1 MSLLEDLFNFV
12 SQKRSLAQK
21 EQQSQ
26 AIKAFIL
33 EPILTPSGL
42 VDDPTHGADAI
53 IIDPN
58 PGIDHSL
65 DFPPDTHPGL
75 DHTPDVDLHLP
86 TEAIPPEHI
95 DLLPFIYDSEPTIPG
110 VEDLFNSGIFT
121 VGESGKVSIDYLFDG
136 GGYQGQL
143 AIFNLDGMEQY
154 DISTPDGL
162 NAFIHEAANRSL
174 SNSDLGHVVIADA
187 TEGAKFSGMMPSEWE
202 NHNFGEYQGVKTF
215 DMQAGDRFAVMLVP
229 NGTVEQV
236 LDGNQDA
243 DIRPLFSLHTV
254 NPNEA
259 FHAGQIADVTGD
271 GNTFVLEDLRTDHTT
286 DRDYNDI
293 IFQVRGATGTAA
305 HLDDVINPELD
316 WRHSDTGHAIIEYA
330 KAYVEPVNPVETSL
344 PIAEVPVSHQPLIG
358 IIDTGVSAHNP
369 DIDYSRLILGHDY
382 IDGDNNPLLASGEG
396 SEHGTHILGIIGA
409 TQNNGE
415 GIDGINDHAP
425 IWVGRAVGSGHWA
438 DSLVE
443 FVDQARETNQP
454 HAIANLSLDLTQINP
469 DGSVTTRYEFTPFER
484 AAIEYARQN
493 GVLIVTA
500 AGNDGGVMS
509 ALGQASQEFD
519 NIITVGAAER
529 VNDSLALSEAFNR
542 TDYSSYGYG
551 LDIVAPG
558 GTVDNPELSTVGD
571 GVGTLAGTSIATAK
585 VTGAASQVWAANPD
599 LSYRQVIEILK
610 DTSTDLNETGW
621 DAETGTGLLNIAAAV
636 SLAKVTT
643 PEEYDVLATVIP
655 DTWSG
660 EGIVTPSDRAV
671 NYPVVPEGFRLRVWS
686 SDGVNLRNSPNYG
699 DRSSYSL
706 PQNTWLNFD
715 AWTYGTQSIDPITN
729 QPDALFFRTWYNG
742 KAYWVP
748 SIWIDGYPPSN
759 PPRVPQS
766 QPPQPP
772 QPSTGNGQNIINAV
786 NKVNP
791 MQWYYLPRDITGDR
805 IKETFC
811 NWFAADV
818 LDQLGVPI
826 PRNGPSAG
834 AYTKPHPIYGTNTP
848 NKPFG
853 TDQLLNFFNGGGNG
867 MWERVSAAD
876 AVSSAN
882 NGQVVLACNAG
893 HVAVVI
899 PGGSGSNVRIAQAG
913 ATNGKDMSVDT
924 GFGSQ
929 TRYYFRYKGS
939 VKGSVT
945 PNTNTSYSPPATPG
959 QTRQYII
966 KSGDTL
972 WGIAQRQL
980 GNGNRWKEIM
990 KSPNGGTFTEAE
1002 AKQLRVGQS
1011 VYLPVSYQ
1019 TGPGKPT
1026 TPPPS
1031 STPKPAYYEG
1041 REVVHDDGWKRVLQE
1056 RNADFGSRK
1065 PNWFEIPRLLT
1076 QEAAHWALLNGYWVG
1091 QDNAAEMLAIYLN
1104 ENNGGKNKQIDLDE
1118 AIREAPSYRSR
1129 LSQMVFNSAL
1139 QKARQAILSG
1149 YQQGVVGNDWE
1160 TPTRSEWGDINW
1172 LAAIGGHHAR
1182 YVAYFDRDTNTNVIT
1197 LKVQFFL
1204 KDVYEFSDY
1213 TAEPVIGSH
1222 NLHLAGYARA
1232 FEVSGE
1238 SSLYE
1243 WKFSLSGYK
1252 IQDGFGDDLA

>member
-12 SQKRSLAQK
+12 SKKRSLAQK

-42 VDDPTHGADAI
+42 VDDPTHGADSI

-58 PGIDHSL
+58 SGIDHSL
-65 DFPPDTHPGL
+65 DFPPDAHPGL
-75 DHTPDVDLHLP
+75 DHAPDVDLHLS
-86 TEAIPPEHI
+86 TEAILPEHI
-95 DLLPFIYDSEPTIPG
+95 ELLPFIHDPEPTIPS

-121 VGESGKVSIDYLFDG
+121 VGASGKVSIDYLFDG

-143 AIFNLDGMEQY
+143 AIFNLKDMEGF
-154 DISTPDGL
+154 DLNTETGL
-162 NAFIHEAANRSL
+162 ADFIHEAAHRAL

-215 DMQAGDRFAVMLVP
+215 DMHAGDQFAVMLVP

-236 LDGNQDA
+236 LNGNQDA

-293 IFQVRGATGTAA
+293 IFQVRGATGKAA

-443 FVDQARETNQP
+443 FVDQAKETNQP

-484 AAIEYARQN
+484 AAIEYAHQN

-542 TDYSSYGYG
+542 ADYSSYGYG

-671 NYPVVPEGFRLRVWS
+671 GFNYPITNESFGGKVAPIGAPYYGVSYRRSPEFDDKWGSGIAAS
-686 SDGVNLRNSPNYG
+686 SNTNLS
-699 DRSSYSL
+699 
-706 PQNTWLNFD
+706 FD
-715 AWTYGTQSIDPITN
+715 AWTWGEVGQDYWYGND
-729 QPDALFFRTWYNG
+729 DALWYRVAGTN
-742 KAYWVP
+742 YWVP
-748 SIWIDGYPPSN
+748 SVYIAGYPPSR
-759 PPRVPQS
+759 PSLLP
-766 QPPQPP
+766 
-772 QPSTGNGQNIINAV
+772 PSTPTPTPPSTPAPIPQVPINS
-786 NKVNP
+786 NSDNYRKGSVNP
-791 MQWYYLPRDITGDR
+791 FAYNWQGQCTWYAYGRMLETGLLPAA
-805 IKETFC
+805 IKANALFRGHAGT
-811 NWFAADV
+811 WKADAQKV
-818 LDQLGVPI
+818 GLPVTSTPT
-826 PRNGPSAG
+826 AG
-834 AYTKPHPIYGTNTP
+834 ARGLVVWPP
-848 NKPFG
+848 NV
-853 TDQLLNFFNGGGNG
+853 QNAGG
-867 MWERVSAAD
+867 V
-876 AVSSAN
+876 
-882 NGQVVLACNAG
+882 G
-893 HVAVVI
+893 HVAFLEEVYPDGRVRI
-899 PGGSGSNVRIAQAG
+899 TEANWPKGSGIKERILTPAQYSGVSFVQLENAR
-913 ATNGKDMSVDT
+913 TN
-924 GFGSQ
+924 
-929 TRYYFRYKGS
+929 
-939 VKGSVT
+939 
-945 PNTNTSYSPPATPG
+945 SYSAPPGTPG

-972 WGIAQRQL
+972 SGIAQREL
-980 GNGNRWKEIM
+980 GNANRWTEI
-990 KSPNGGTFTEAE
+990 KKADGSTFTAAE
-1002 AKQLRVGQS
+1002 ARLIQPGQS

-1019 TGPGKPT
+1019 TGTGTPT
-1026 TPPPS
+1026 TPSPS
-1031 STPKPAYYEG
+1031 PTPVTGGYNLAQIPSPWQNSARPYISLLVQAFASQG
-1041 REVVHDDGWKRVLQE
+1041 ITNPRVLAYAAATIGNE
-1056 RNADFGSRK
+1056 SSWNPNAKNTTDAAANTGYPGAGLAQITWKSNYQAVSNLTGIDFVNHPEYMFDPLKSLK
-1065 PNWFEIPRLLT
+1065 AKAAFYKMNNMIPLI
-1076 QEAAHWALLNGYWVG
+1076 EAGDYESAAGIY
-1091 QDNAAEMLAIYLN
+1091 NAGNRY
-1104 ENNGGKNKQIDLDE
+1104 
-1118 AIREAPSYRSR
+1118 YRS
-1129 LSQMVFNSAL
+1129 A
-1139 QKARQAILSG
+1139 
-1149 YQQGVVGNDWE
+1149 
-1160 TPTRSEWGDINW
+1160 
-1172 LAAIGGHHAR
+1172 
-1182 YVAYFDRDTNTNVIT
+1182 
-1197 LKVQFFL
+1197 
-1204 KDVYEFSDY
+1204 Y
-1213 TAEPVIGSH
+1213 TAKVAAAVPTWMGV
-1222 NLHLAGYARA
+1222 
-1232 FEVSGE
+1232 
-1238 SSLYE
+1238 
-1243 WKFSLSGYK
+1243 FS
-1252 IQDGFGDDLA
+1252 